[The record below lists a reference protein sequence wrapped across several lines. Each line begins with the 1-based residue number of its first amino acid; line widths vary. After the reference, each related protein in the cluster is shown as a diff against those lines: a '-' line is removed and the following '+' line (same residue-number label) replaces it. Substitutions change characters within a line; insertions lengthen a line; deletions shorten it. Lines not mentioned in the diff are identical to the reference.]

1 MAERYPDATGL
12 AMLPL
17 ERRYVIGTT
26 LATSDNARPTHHART
41 VAVAARQRGPG
52 AAACADSGPTMPR
65 HTRALPLALLSALL
79 PAACASTPPTAPAP
93 ASAPRVQVPAIAH
106 PDGETPQWWYRN
118 GAAAAAANGAMSGK
132 AKNVILFLGD
142 GMSLTTVAAARI
154 LEGQRKG
161 GPGEENLLSWERFP
175 HTAFSK
181 TYNVDAQTPDS
192 AGTMTAITTG
202 VKTHMGA
209 IGVSAGKRNDC
220 ADSLGKQRLTWL
232 HLADAAG
239 MATGIVSTARLTHAT
254 PAATWAHAPD
264 RNWENDAAMPAE
276 AHAQGCIDIAR
287 QMVSTPYG
295 PGPKVMLGG
304 GRGQFLPAGTPDPEY
319 PDKTGLRRDGR
330 DLVAEWKA
338 AHPGGVYVWNRQQ
351 LQAAADAPAVLGL
364 FEHDHMQFEHEKDRA
379 AEPTLAEL
387 TAEAIRRLSREP
399 GGFVLMVEGARIDH
413 ANHNGNAFRA
423 LDETVA
429 LSEAVRVAAEMTSP
443 EDTLILVT
451 ADHSHSLNFVGYPA
465 RGNPI
470 LDKVRDAPGEDGK
483 PGAYALDNTGLP
495 YTTLSYANGPGHTG
509 ASNRQPAGP
518 KTYPHTPSSSQP
530 AQGRPDLT
538 QVDTTHPDYMQ
549 EALVPLK
556 SESHGGED
564 VGIWARGPGSEAV
577 RGTLE
582 QNTIFHLIVQATP
595 KLRERL
601 CAAGT
606 CDANGVPVELPQPEQ
621 FRRKD

>member
-1 MAERYPDATGL
+1 MPG
-12 AMLPL
+12 PH
-17 ERRYVIGTT
+17 
-26 LATSDNARPTHHART
+26 HHARMRGRGH
-41 VAVAARQRGPG
+41 ARVRPPGP
-52 AAACADSGPTMPR
+52 AMPR
-65 HTRALPLALLSALL
+65 HTPALPLALLCALL
-79 PAACASTPPTAPAP
+79 PAACATGTSPASSASPAP
-93 ASAPRVQVPAIAH
+93 VVEVPAIAH
-106 PDGETPQWWYRN
+106 PAGETPQWWYRK
-118 GAAAAAANGAMSGK
+118 GAASAAANGAMAGK
-132 AKNVILFLGD
+132 ARNVILFLGD

-181 TYNVDAQTPDS
+181 TYNTDSQTPDS

-209 IGVSAGKRNDC
+209 IGVSAGRRNDC
-220 ADSLGKQRLTWL
+220 ADSLGKHRLTWL
-232 HLADAAG
+232 QLADAAG

-254 PAATWAHAPD
+254 PAATWAHSPD
-264 RNWENDAAMPAE
+264 RNWESDADMPAE
-276 AHAQGCIDIAR
+276 AHAQGCLDIAR
-287 QMVSTPYG
+287 QMVATPYG

-304 GRGQFLPAGTPDPEY
+304 GRGQFLPAGVRDPEY
-319 PDKTGLRRDGR
+319 PDRTGLRLDGR
-330 DLVAEWKA
+330 DLVAEWKG
-338 AHPGGVYVWNRQQ
+338 AHPGGVYVWNREQ
-351 LQAAADAPAVLGL
+351 LQAAAEAPAVLGL

-429 LSEAVRVAAEMTSP
+429 MSEAVRVAAEMTSA

-451 ADHSHSLNFVGYPA
+451 ADHSHVLNFTGYPT

-470 LDKVRDAPGEDGK
+470 LDKVRGSAREDGSPGE
-483 PGAYALDNTGLP
+483 YARDNSGLP

-518 KTYPHTPSSSQP
+518 KTYPHFPSSAEP
-530 AQGRPDLT
+530 ALGRPDLT
-538 QVDTTHPDYMQ
+538 RVDTTRPDYMQ

-556 SESHGGED
+556 SETHGGED

-582 QNTIFHLIVQATP
+582 QNTIFHVIVQATP

-621 FRRKD
+621 FRRRN